1 MRCGRAWLW
10 ACAVP
15 LFGCGEELE
24 PFGVTWRRDGLAYH
38 ARSDDPFACVEAL
51 PPIAR
56 HRSGFAEFFGM
67 PHVAGTR
74 LEYFKYR
81 DNVDYQRNAGCP
93 PTSAGCFDGNVHSPL
108 PLHHHELLHAWVR
121 SGIDVYT
128 RILSEGLATALSCS
142 PLAKDSSTAALTL
155 DMSDPDGPGYEHAG
169 RLVTQALR
177 EGSVDDL
184 LFALAWADTAGRDE
198 AAVREAFSRTYG
210 STLEE
215 LYDRALAERA
225 PPCFALGRCASAAP
239 LELGVA
245 RFEGT
250 CEGPPARLLSSEAGP
265 ALGLRVTGDPL
276 DVLACA
282 PSAAPFALR
291 HTGIGDAGASAP
303 VELFTETPAE
313 PHLLTA
319 TGQFAAFETLLQAR
333 VADGLFSPICPDD
346 AATVLDAGALARLV
360 VPQRAARLYF
370 SLEVE
375 QARALGVRWSG
386 HRETDPGAEV
396 FRCAGCDGEQ
406 GAECVAIDA
415 AAGAEVEVGDR
426 LLLRIDSSAAA
437 APGLTLELR

>member
-1 MRCGRAWLW
+1 MRCGRAWLC
-10 ACAVP
+10 ACLVP

-24 PFGVTWRRDGLAYH
+24 PFGVTWRGDGLAYH
-38 ARSDDPFACVEAL
+38 ARADDAFACAEAL
-51 PPIAR
+51 PSIVR
-56 HRSGFAEFFGM
+56 HRSGFAELFGI
-67 PHVAGTR
+67 PHVARTP
-74 LEYFKYR
+74 LDYFKYR
-81 DNVDYQRNAGCP
+81 DGADYQRNAGCP
-93 PTSAGCFDGNVHSPL
+93 STSAGCFDGSVHSPL

-155 DMSDPDGPGYEHAG
+155 DMSDPYGPGYEHAG

-198 AAVREAFSRTYG
+198 AAVREALSRTYG
-210 STLEE
+210 STPEE
-215 LYDRALAERA
+215 LYDRALEERA

-265 ALGLRVTGDPL
+265 ALELRVTGDPL
-276 DVLACA
+276 DVLACT

-291 HTGIGDAGASAP
+291 HTGIGDADGSVP
-303 VELFTETPAE
+303 VEIFTETPAE
-313 PHLLTA
+313 PHLLTT
-319 TGQFAAFETLLQAR
+319 TGQFAAFEVLLQAR

-346 AATVLDAGALARLV
+346 AATVLDAGVLARLV

-370 SLEVE
+370 SLQVE

-386 HRETDPGAEV
+386 HGEADPGAEV
-396 FRCAGCDGEQ
+396 FQCAGCDGDE
-406 GAECVAIDA
+406 GVECVPIDGN
-415 AAGAEVEVGDR
+415 AGADLDVSDR
-426 LLLRIDSSAAA
+426 LLLRIDSSASA